1 MGNATANQT
10 PGQTGTNGRAE
21 TGRLTKIEAE
31 ASALAATTD
40 KVFATPRPRVD
51 DFTFNNEVAAVF
63 DDMVDRS
70 VPFYQEI
77 QRMVAELAT
86 DFAQPGTNLYDLGC
100 ATCTS
105 FLRIDKVM
113 PADAGVRFVGIDD
126 SSEMLDKARAK
137 LNAVKF
143 TRPFHLEVA
152 DLNSGVDVSNASVVL
167 MVLTLQFIRPLYRER
182 LLKSL
187 WNGLADNGCL
197 IVVEK
202 VLGENSTFNRLFIK
216 HYYEMKMRNGYSELE
231 IAQKREALE
240 NVLVPYRLEEN
251 KELFR
256 GAGFR
261 HVDTFFKW
269 YNFCG
274 MVALK

>member
-1 MGNATANQT
+1 MLN
-10 PGQTGTNGRAE
+10 
-21 TGRLTKIEAE
+21 RLLLLIA
-31 ASALAATTD
+31 ALALSSAALAA
-40 KVFATPRPRVD
+40 D
-51 DFTFNNEVAAVF
+51 D
-63 DDMVDRS
+63 
-70 VPFYQEI
+70 
-77 QRMVAELAT
+77 AELRRTLEPKLGVQIDGIEPGPVPGLYEVRYRSPQGVQVIYVDAT
-86 DFAQPGTNLYDLGC
+86 GNYVIQGKIYDLR
-100 ATCTS
+100 AERDLTEER
-105 FLRIDKVM
+105 LR
-113 PADAGVRFVGIDD
+113 
-126 SSEMLDKARAK
+126 K

-143 TRPFHLEVA
+143 KRPFHLEVG
-152 DLNSGVDVSNASVVL
+152 DLNSGIEISNASVVM

-182 LLKSL
+182 LVKSI
-187 WNGLADNGCL
+187 WRGLADNGCL

-274 MVALK
+274 MIALK